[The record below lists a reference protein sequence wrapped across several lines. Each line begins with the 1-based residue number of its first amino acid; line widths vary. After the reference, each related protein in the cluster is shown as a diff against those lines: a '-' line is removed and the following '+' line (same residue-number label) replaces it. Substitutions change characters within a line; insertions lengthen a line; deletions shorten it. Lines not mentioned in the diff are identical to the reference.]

1 MGAVD
6 ARPSSEASQD
16 QARQSMLPRGIFSSE
31 LLRPGASPGPAA
43 AAPTPA
49 PGSVAPAFSAF
60 AAALPRPAPPTWPR
74 NPPPIEAGDLDKFLR
89 DRGSP
94 MAGMGEALLDVGWR
108 YNLDPRLLVAIAG
121 ADTGFGR
128 VLCTDFNAWNWF
140 WFEWCNSPFE
150 SWRQALDE
158 VARGLRMYYL
168 DQGLTDVDTIAR
180 RYGPLDDPRDTL
192 GLNRHWPRNVI
203 KYLEDLGGSRCDLTW
218 VKATTVCGPRPTP
231 LPGQAPAPEEEQEG
245 EEEPTSE
252 IVASEEEELSP
263 EEIAAT
269 VAWTHPSD
277 EPSPARPLAITSPTA
292 TVVPVVLADEPVLV
306 DTTSRIAELPREPE
320 PEPNPSPIADIGPS
334 SWELIAVVLL
344 VLLIVGARTAAIRGL
359 APLDRERIMLQSRA
373 LRRRLTGGT

>member
-1 MGAVD
+1 
-6 ARPSSEASQD
+6 
-16 QARQSMLPRGIFSSE
+16 MLPRGVFSSG
-31 LLRPGASPGPAA
+31 LLRPGASPGPANS
-43 AAPTPA
+43 APTPA

-60 AAALPRPAPPTWPR
+60 AAALPRPASPSWPR
-74 NPPPIEAGDLDKFLR
+74 NPPPIEAAELDKFLR

-108 YNLDPRLLVAIAG
+108 YNLDPRLLVAISG

-128 VLCTDFNAWNWF
+128 VLCTPFNAWNWF

-218 VKATTVCGPRPTP
+218 VKAATVCGPRPTP
-231 LPGQAPAPEEEQEG
+231 RPGEAPAPQEEKEG
-245 EEEPTSE
+245 EEEPATE
-252 IVASEEEELSP
+252 VVAATEEEPSLEGT
-263 EEIAAT
+263 AAA
-269 VAWTHPSD
+269 VPWTHPSD
-277 EPSPARPLAITSPTA
+277 EQSPARPRAIAIPITA
-292 TVVPVVLADEPVLV
+292 PAVLADEPVLV
-306 DTTSRIAELPREPE
+306 DTASRIAELPREPE
-320 PEPNPSPIADIGPS
+320 LEPPTIAGSGPSPWD
-334 SWELIAVVLL
+334 LVAVALL
-344 VLLIVGARTAAIRGL
+344 VLLIVGARTVATQGL
-359 APLDRERIMLQSRA
+359 TPVDRERIVLQGRA